1 MNLQFLGDAL
11 DHWKGSVF
19 EQLQQAKQLI
29 DFQVDA
35 MASDSD
41 KWTLGDWSL
50 FASLLRVTP
59 SQIVR
64 HKANLNKTRD
74 DYFAEVPRNGD
85 LFLDPDTG
93 IMTGTVK
100 DICQYLK
107 PCELVRLLEADQS
120 RMLVVYQHIRAQ
132 RTRDRIEQVLAAVRA
147 GRKVFCCAS
156 YESGTVA
163 MLFFSLDKSRVASLE
178 RYYRAFLGKHAD
190 RRIGLWT

>member
-1 MNLQFLGDAL
+1 MNLQYLGDAL

-19 EQLQQAKQLI
+19 EGLQQDKQLI
-29 DFQVDA
+29 DFRVDA
-35 MASDSD
+35 MVSDSD
-41 KWTLGDWSL
+41 KWATGDWSL
-50 FASLLRVTP
+50 FASLLRITP

-93 IMTGTVK
+93 IMTGSVK
-100 DICQYLK
+100 DLCQYLK
-107 PCELVRLLEADQS
+107 PCELIRLLEADQR
-120 RMLVVYQHIRAQ
+120 RMLVVYQHVRAQ
-132 RTRDRIEQVLAAVRA
+132 RTRDRIEQVLSTVRA
-147 GRKVFCCAS
+147 VRKVFYCAS

-163 MLFFSLDKSRVASLE
+163 MLFFTLDKSRVTSLE
-178 RYYRAFLGKHAD
+178 RYYRAFLGNHAD

>member
-19 EQLQQAKQLI
+19 EQLQQAKQLL
-29 DFQVDA
+29 DFRVDA

-41 KWTLGDWSL
+41 KWTSVDWSL

-59 SQIVR
+59 VQIVK
-64 HKANLNKTRD
+64 HKATLSKTRD
-74 DYFAEVPRNGD
+74 DYFAEVPQNGD

-93 IMTGTVK
+93 IMTGSVK
-100 DICQYLK
+100 DLRQYLK
-107 PCELVRLLEADQS
+107 PCELIRLLEADQS
-120 RMLVVYQHIRAQ
+120 RMLGVYQHVRAQ
-132 RTRDRIEQVLAAVRA
+132 RTRDRVEQVLAAVRA
-147 GRKVFCCAS
+147 VRKVFYCAS

-190 RRIGLWT
+190 RRIGIWA